1 MPGGKEKSV
10 HLTDFPALGP
20 QLSPADEA
28 SWERVFRLREKV
40 NQVLER
46 ARAGQQI
53 GQSLEADVELHAPE
67 GAAKAVV
74 GNLDIDL
81 ADVFIVSHVD
91 WKPPTDEI
99 TDAVEIEGVGRI
111 AVGMKPAR
119 GNKCGRCWKYREEV
133 AEAGQL
139 CNRCDDVIIGLAP
152 EDVPT
157 A

>member
-1 MPGGKEKSV
+1 M

-20 QLSPADEA
+20 QLAPADEA
-28 SWERVFRLREKV
+28 SWARVFRLREKV

-53 GQSLEADVELHAPE
+53 GQSLEADIALHAPQ
-67 GAAKAVV
+67 GAAEAVV
-74 GNLDIDL
+74 GNLGIDL
-81 ADVFIVSHVD
+81 ADVCIVSHVD

-99 TDAVEIEGVGRI
+99 TDVVEIEGVGPV

-133 AEAGQL
+133 SEPGLL
-139 CNRCDDVIIGLAP
+139 CNRCSDVIIGLAP
-152 EDVPT
+152 EELPT